1 MKTLKYFLSLC
12 IVLLVASCKTNDTKV
27 DVTLL
32 QLNDVYE
39 ISALEGG
46 KVGGM
51 ARVKTVYNTLIK
63 ENPDTYI
70 LMAGDFLN
78 PSLLGTLK
86 YQGER
91 IGGKQMIEVM
101 NALPTKLATF
111 GNHEFDLKYPDL
123 QKRLNESTFDW
134 VSANAKHKVNDS
146 INLFYK
152 VQNNQ
157 KTPLSETYVL
167 DVNQKNKEFKIG
179 FLSLTIDSNKKDYV
193 NYEDKFT
200 SAERVYKGLKSQS
213 DIVLGFTHLT
223 KKNDRE
229 FLKLFPEIPLVMGGH
244 EHTNMLLT
252 EGTSHIAKADA
263 NAKSVYV
270 HRLQF
275 DTKTKKTTITST
287 LVYLDSTVVQNP
299 EILKIV
305 NKWQAIQDAQLK
317 GVIKNPEAVVY
328 RTQMPLDGRDTPIRS
343 VQTNLGKII
352 AQSMFVASKK
362 PADCAFVN
370 GGSIRI
376 DDALSGDITGI
387 DIFRVLPFGGSVY
400 EIDIKG
406 TLLKQVLDYGKNAA
420 GTGAY
425 LQRYN
430 ANFENGE
437 WFVNGKKIVADKTYH
452 IALSDFLMKGFDIPM
467 LKPSNPLVL
476 NIYKPIET
484 DTTDIRAD
492 IRKTV
497 ISFLKTIK

>member
-1 MKTLKYFLSLC
+1 MKSLKYVLSLC
-12 IVLLVASCKTNDTKV
+12 VVLLITSCKNDTKV
-27 DVTLL
+27 NVTLL

-39 ISALEGG
+39 IAALEGG
-46 KVGGM
+46 TVGGM
-51 ARVKTVYNTLIK
+51 ARVETVYKMLLK
-63 ENPDTYI
+63 ETSNTYI

-86 YQGER
+86 LNGER
-91 IGGKQMIEVM
+91 IGGKQMVEVM
-101 NALPTKLATF
+101 NALPVKLATF

-134 VSANAKHKVNDS
+134 VSANAKHAINDS
-146 INLFYK
+146 IQLFFK
-152 VQNNQ
+152 VKNSQ
-157 KTPLSETYVL
+157 KIPLSETYVL
-167 DVNQKNKEFKIG
+167 DVNQHNKNFKIG
-179 FLSLTIDSNKKDYV
+179 FLSLTIASNKKEYV
-193 NYEDKFT
+193 NYEDKFI
-200 SAERVYKGLKSQS
+200 SAKRVYKGLKSQS

-223 KKNDRE
+223 KAMDRV
-229 FLKLFPEIPLVMGGH
+229 LLQQFPEIPLIMGGH

-275 DTKTKKTTITST
+275 DTQTKKTTIKST
-287 LVYLDSTVVQNP
+287 LVYLDSTITQDKG
-299 EILKIV
+299 ILKIV
-305 NKWQAIQDAQLK
+305 NKWQAIQDAK
-317 GVIKNPEAVVY
+317 IKNVIKNPEAVIYHTNV
-328 RTQMPLDGRDTPIRS
+328 PLDGRDTPIRS

-352 AQSMFVASKK
+352 AQSMYVASKK

-376 DDALSGDITGI
+376 DDELSGSITGI
-387 DIFRVLPFGGSVY
+387 DIFRVLPFGGSML

-406 TLLKQVLDYGKNAA
+406 QLLNDVLDYGQKAA

-430 ANFENGE
+430 AEI
-437 WFVNGKKIVADKTYH
+437 VDGKWLVDGKQIVKNITYH
-452 IALSDFLMKGFDIPM
+452 VAISDYLIKGFDIPM
-467 LKPSNPLVL
+467 LKESNPLVVKV
-476 NIYKPIET
+476 YKPVTT
-484 DTTDIRAD
+484 DKADIRAD

-497 ISFLKTIK
+497 ISFIKTIE

>member
-1 MKTLKYFLSLC
+1 MKFQKYLLGLC
-12 IVLLVASCKTNDTKV
+12 IILLVSSCKKNTKIN
-27 DVTLL
+27 VTLL

-51 ARVKTVYNTLIK
+51 ARVKTVYNKLLK

-86 YQGER
+86 YKGDR
-91 IGGKQMIEVM
+91 IRGKQIIEVM
-101 NALPTKLATF
+101 NALPVKLATF

-134 VSANAKHKVNDS
+134 VSANAKHNVNDS

-152 VQNNQ
+152 IQNN
-157 KTPLSETYVL
+157 KKKALFETYIL
-167 DVNQKNKEFKIG
+167 NINQKNKEFKIG

-193 NYEDKFT
+193 NYEERIT
-200 SAERVYKGLKSQS
+200 SAKRVYKGLKSQT
-213 DIVLGFTHLT
+213 DLVLGFTHLT
-223 KKNDRE
+223 KASDRE
-229 FLKLFPEIPLVMGGH
+229 LLKKFPNVPLIMGGH
-244 EHTNMLLT
+244 EHTNMFLT
-252 EGTSHIAKADA
+252 EGNSHIAKADA

-275 DTKTKKTTITST
+275 DTKTKKTTIKST
-287 LVYLDSTVVQNP
+287 LVFLDSTVAQNSQ
-299 EILKIV
+299 ILKIV
-305 NKWQAIQDAQLK
+305 NKWNAIQEAQLK

-328 RTQMPLDGRDTPIRS
+328 DSKIPLDGRDTPIRS
-343 VQTNLGKII
+343 VQTNLGQII
-352 AQSMFVASKK
+352 AKSMFVASKK
-362 PADCAFVN
+362 QADCAFVN
-370 GGSIRI
+370 GGSIRL
-376 DDALSGDITGI
+376 DDVLVGEITGV

-400 EIDIKG
+400 EADVKG
-406 TLLKQVLDYGKNAA
+406 QLLKEVLGFGQNAA

-430 ANFENGE
+430 ANFENGK
-437 WFVNGKKIVADKTYH
+437 WLVNGKIIKADKTYH
-452 IALSDFLMKGFDIPM
+452 IVLSDYLMKGFDIPM
-467 LKPSNPLVL
+467 LKPSNPMVL
-476 NIYKPIET
+476 KVYKPIMT

-497 ISFLKTIK
+497 ISFLKSDK